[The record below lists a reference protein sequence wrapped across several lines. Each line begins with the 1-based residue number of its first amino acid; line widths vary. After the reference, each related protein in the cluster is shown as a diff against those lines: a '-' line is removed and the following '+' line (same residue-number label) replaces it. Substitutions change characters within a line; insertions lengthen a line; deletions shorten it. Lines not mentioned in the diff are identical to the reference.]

1 MFIYFLQLQI
11 HEKWWTRFSI
21 GLLEDYPDLS
31 SEERTCVMRKA
42 KAVDRFCQG
51 IYIGPGSSQS
61 IVQCCKV
68 WKVILNHA

>member
-1 MFIYFLQLQI
+1 
-11 HEKWWTRFSI
+11 
-21 GLLEDYPDLS
+21 
-31 SEERTCVMRKA
+31 MRKA

-68 WKVILNHA
+68 SEDGISNQRILVEVMRIVLIWSKVAL